1 LQTTELTSDESTCE
15 IYLYGPNPSL
25 FDEPMPFSLP
35 EPHPDT
41 TFELGDL
48 SVQPADDMS
57 LLIDEKEPPLRNV
70 LANIPD
76 WWVPEPEP
84 QDFANMALDL
94 LALANQGI
102 TASDTDVDLCGRL
115 QRGLTGYLS
124 TKEEGFFAAPVPTFF
139 GFERRFEVLY
149 GSEAM
154 ITDQQYPGDV
164 SALEVLGADDTLLPI
179 DTDPIVQQRLR
190 QPNLL
195 AELAM
200 MTGPGFLCAALKD

>member
-1 LQTTELTSDESTCE
+1 
-15 IYLYGPNPSL
+15 
-25 FDEPMPFSLP
+25 MPFDLP
-35 EPHPDT
+35 APHPDT
-41 TFELGDL
+41 TFQLGDL
-48 SVQPADDMS
+48 SVQPAGDMS
-57 LLIDEKEPPLRNV
+57 LLVDETEPHLRSV
-70 LANIPD
+70 LANIPE

-115 QRGLTGYLS
+115 QRGLTGFIS
-124 TKEEGFFAAPVPTFF
+124 TKEEDFFAVPVPMVF
-139 GFERRFEVLY
+139 GFERRFKVLH

-154 ITDQQYPGDV
+154 ITDEQYPGDV

-179 DTDPIVQQRLR
+179 DTDTIIQQRLR

-195 AELAM
+195 AELAT
-200 MTGPGFLCAALKD
+200 MTGPGFVCAALMD